1 MAGEEGGMVNDG
13 AMFWVVDH
21 LHWNELCAERKNI
34 QVRLN
39 RLILL
44 QNLRGRE
51 WGREREREGKR
62 GREEREGV
70 REGRE
75 GGKRGREEREGREG
89 GKRGEVNRF
98 SAK

>member
-1 MAGEEGGMVNDG
+1 MAGEERGMVNDG

-21 LHWNELCAERKNI
+21 LHWNELRAERKNV

-51 WGREREREGKR
+51 
-62 GREEREGV
+62 
-70 REGRE
+70 
-75 GGKRGREEREGREG
+75 
-89 GKRGEVNRF
+89 
-98 SAK
+98 